1 MATSSGSNCPSPV
14 GEDELCNAFLNP
26 SDAARPHTFW
36 HWLNGNVTKEGITA
50 DLEAMAH
57 AGIGG
62 VFLFIIEGHVIE
74 SVPLYVDK
82 PIRYLTPEWFAMLRH
97 SAEECKR
104 LNLEF
109 SLMICPG
116 WTTAGGP
123 WVPVEQSMMRIAWS
137 EKYIQGPAPLA
148 DPLPLPPCDYA
159 NYQNLTK
166 NLPHIHESVP
176 PEKRFYRDI
185 AVLAYR
191 MNPTAAKIVALG
203 PPKLSCSGADQ
214 NPQQAID
221 GDGATA
227 VAVKENGFVR
237 LDFSDAVTVRGVEYL
252 GDGGELQA
260 STDGATWQK
269 IADLP
274 WPRAWG
280 YPQNLT
286 LPEIKAQSFRI
297 VFPKGGTVRNIKL
310 SGDALVRDYGMKASF
325 HSVWEDIKVAEDR
338 IGEPTPAWALPAVQ
352 AKDVLNLTPYLRP
365 GGSLDW
371 AVPEGEWMIVR
382 LGYAPTGRLNG
393 PSAREYRGLE
403 CDKLDAAAVETHFN
417 GYPGRVA
424 EELKDLIGSGF
435 HAIHVDSWEAG
446 DINFTPNFLAEFQ
459 RLRGY
464 DPTPYLL
471 VHGGGRIVDSPAV
484 ADRFLWDVRRT
495 IADLITENYS
505 RKLTELCHKHELK
518 FQGMVGGV
526 MIQATIDVLQTK
538 GQCDIPLGEFQTPNC
553 VYGDSWARWDC
564 VETASTA
571 HTYGKTIAG
580 AEAFVTFDRWLTD
593 PYGLKGIGD
602 LAFANGINRY
612 VFHTWAHHPF
622 LDRAPG
628 MTMGPFGVNFSR
640 MNTWWGRPAKVY
652 FDYLRRCQGMLQQG
666 RYVADILYFYGE
678 GAPNTLPMKPLIK
691 PALPDGYAYD
701 GCDAD
706 ILYSRIKVKDGLLM
720 LPDGMSYRVLVL
732 KEDPCMTPKM
742 LARIGDLVKA
752 GATVIGLKP
761 QESPSLKDYPH
772 CDAVVRKLADEVWD
786 RVIWGP
792 SVGEVLKSMNIG
804 PDIEIKQHNNV
815 GPIEWIH
822 RRQGDADIYF
832 ITNQQSIID
841 HGSSLEIWERRYDS
855 YAVNELEKDTARFDV
870 AFRMTGKQPELWD
883 AVWGT
888 QCDLPEFRIENGRT
902 IVPFSLPPSGSCFI
916 VFRRALSAQTKSPGI
931 KNFPELKPA
940 VEINGPW
947 TVAFDPKWGGPAKAT
962 FDTLEDWTKRTEPGI
977 KYYSGRAT
985 YTKTFDAG
993 DDLRTSGTRVF
1004 LDLGTL
1010 RSLAEVRLNGK
1021 DLGVLWCPPWR
1032 VEITGLLKPNG
1043 NELQID
1049 IVNMWANRVI
1059 GDLDLP
1065 PEKRFTWTS
1074 LGDTISAFKPGS
1086 TPLVPSGLCGPVK
1099 VLVELSAGRG

>member
-1 MATSSGSNCPSPV
+1 MASNTSTMKDDRLWSV
-14 GEDELCNAFLNP
+14 FQNP

-50 DLEAMAH
+50 DLEAMAS
-57 AGIGG
+57 AGMGG
-62 VFLFIIEGHVIE
+62 VFLFIIEGRVTE
-74 SVPLYVDK
+74 SVPVYVEK

-97 SAEECKR
+97 TANECRR
-104 LNLEF
+104 LNLEL
-109 SLMICPG
+109 SLMICLG

-137 EKYIQGPAPLA
+137 EKYIKGPGRI
-148 DPLPLPPCDYA
+148 DGSLPIPPCDYA

-166 NLPHIHESVP
+166 NIPHIHESVP

-191 MNPTAAKIVALG
+191 MDPAAAKIAALW
-203 PPKLSCSGADQ
+203 PPKLSCSEADQ

-221 GDGATA
+221 DDGATG
-227 VAVKENGFVR
+227 VAVKENGYVQ
-237 LDFSDAVTVRGVEYL
+237 LDFSEAVTVCGVEYL
-252 GDGGELQA
+252 GQGCELQA
-260 STDGATWQK
+260 SNDGATWRK
-269 IADLP
+269 VTDLP
-274 WPRAWG
+274 GPRGWD
-280 YPQNLT
+280 YPQDLT
-286 LPEIKAQSFRI
+286 LPETKARSFRL
-297 VFPKGGTVRNIKL
+297 VFPNGGWVRNIKL
-310 SGDALVRDYGMKASF
+310 SGDALVRDYGAKASF

-338 IGEPTPAWALPAVQ
+338 IGEPTPTWASPAVQ
-352 AKDVLNLTPYLRP
+352 AKEILNLTKYLRP
-365 GGSLDW
+365 DGSLDW
-371 AVPEGEWMIVR
+371 TAPEGEWMIVR
-382 LGYAPTGRLNG
+382 LGYAPIGRLNA
-393 PSAREYRGLE
+393 PSAREYQGFE
-403 CDKLDAAAVETHFN
+403 CDKLDPAAVETHFN

-446 DINFTPNFLAEFQ
+446 DINFSPNFLAEFQ
-459 RLRGY
+459 RRRGY

-484 ADRFLWDVRRT
+484 SDRFLWDLRRT
-495 IADLITENYS
+495 IADLITEHYS
-505 RKLTELCHKHELK
+505 RKLTDLCHQRGLK

-571 HTYGKTIAG
+571 HTYGKPIAG

-640 MNTWWGRPAKVY
+640 MNTWWGRPAKAY
-652 FDYLRRCQGMLQQG
+652 IDYLRRCQEMLQQG

-678 GAPNTLPMKPLIK
+678 GAPNTLPQKPLIK
-691 PALPDGYAYD
+691 PALPEGYAYD

-706 ILYSRIKVKDGLLM
+706 ILFSRVEVKDGRLT

-732 KEDPCMTPKM
+732 KEDHRMTPKL
-742 LARIGDLVKA
+742 LARIKELVRA

-761 QESPSLKDYPH
+761 QESPSLSDYPQ
-772 CDAVVRKLADEVWD
+772 CDDQVRKLADEAWD

-792 SVGEVLKSMNIG
+792 SVGEALKSMNIG
-804 PDIEIKQHNNV
+804 PDVEILRHNNV
-815 GPIEWIH
+815 GPIEWLH
-822 RRQGDADIYF
+822 RRLGQTDFYF

-855 YAVNELEKDTARFDV
+855 YAVNELEKDTARFDA
-870 AFRMTGKQPELWD
+870 AFRVTGKQPELWNP
-883 AVWGT
+883 VGGT
-888 QCDLPEFRIENGRT
+888 CRELPEFRVENGRT
-902 IVPFSLPPSGSCFI
+902 IVPISLPPSGSCFV
-916 VFRRALSAQTKSPGI
+916 VFRNSLSGKSRSSGG

-940 VEINGPW
+940 LEIKGPW

-962 FDTLEDWTKRTEPGI
+962 FDTLDDWTTRPEPGI

-985 YTKTFDAG
+985 YAKTFDAVEE
-993 DDLRTSGTRVF
+993 LCASGKRIY
-1004 LDLGTL
+1004 LDLGIL
-1010 RSLAEVRLNGK
+1010 RSLAEIRLNGK

-1032 VEITGLLKPNG
+1032 VEVTGLLKPTN
-1043 NELQID
+1043 NELRID
-1049 IVNMWANRVI
+1049 IVNVWANRLI

-1065 PEKRFTWTS
+1065 TEKRVTWTS
-1074 LGDTISAFKPGS
+1074 LNDTISAFKPGS
-1086 TPLVPSGLCGPVK
+1086 TPLVPSGLCGPVALCK
-1099 VLVELSAGRG
+1099 ER